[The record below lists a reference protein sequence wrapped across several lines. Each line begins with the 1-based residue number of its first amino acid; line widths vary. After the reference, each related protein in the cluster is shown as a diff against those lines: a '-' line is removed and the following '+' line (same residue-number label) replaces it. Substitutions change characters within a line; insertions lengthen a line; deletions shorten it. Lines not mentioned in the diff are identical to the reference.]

1 MVGFFVDGALEP
13 YWYKGASLPS
23 EEQIQNYLREE
34 NELLRG
40 ILQDSEETD
49 ENLTDDDDD
58 VVSENESESC
68 KQRF

>member
-40 ILQDSEETD
+40 IL
-49 ENLTDDDDD
+49 
-58 VVSENESESC
+58 
-68 KQRF
+68 